1 MKIDTEFKSI
11 ATRLTDKKLKELEVD
26 ILANG
31 IREPL
36 VVWAGHDILVD
47 GHHRYAIAQKHGLD
61 FETVEQEFSS
71 RYAVSLWIA
80 TKQLERDDLSPIR
93 RNYMKGVQLVFGDK
107 VEAEHSEQS
116 QEASAQQDKSPQPPE
131 PSKQETCGVIVD
143 SEFKDLIP
151 LPSDKELEQL
161 EENILAEGIRDPL
174 VVWAE
179 HNILLDG
186 HNRYAIARKHSLEFK
201 TVEIELPDRDAAMKW
216 IVKNQLGRRNLSP
229 RQASYFRGKL
239 YEMEN
244 VGHGGNRVSS
254 CQNGNLKTEEVI
266 AEKTGVSPRTI
277 HRDADFA
284 QAVDAFG
291 QIVGKEAK
299 RNILSGNKVHRKDME
314 DVVRLATEAPELVDD
329 VLSGKKTVKQINEE
343 REREAKPKP
352 IANTDLQPRLIVG
365 FAENMY
371 TVDDE
376 SVDLIITSPPYNLG
390 HDSWPM
396 GGNGRQPR
404 QNGIGY
410 KDSMDEAEYQEWQL
424 VCLVEMYRVAK
435 PGASLFYNHKVRQSD
450 GRVIHPMKWLNSPKN
465 PWTLRQEI
473 IWDRGSTHNHN
484 SYLFWQHDERIYW
497 LVKGKSPTFPN
508 RPIGMS
514 TIWSFHGPVSGTW
527 HPAPFSEELPKRCIE
542 ALGHDG
548 ITVLDPFAGSCSTVK
563 VALSFGYN
571 AVGIDV
577 NREYLEKAKEENGW
591 ICQVENAR

>member
-11 ATRLTDKKLKELEVD
+11 ATRLTDKKLKELEAD

-107 VEAEHSEQS
+107 VEAEHA
-116 QEASAQQDKSPQPPE
+116 QEASVQQDKPSQPST
-131 PSKQETCGVIVD
+131 PSEQETCGVIVD

-174 VVWAE
+174 VIWAE

-186 HNRYAIARKHSLEFK
+186 HNRLAIAQKHNLKFE
-201 TVEIELPDRDAAMKW
+201 TVEIELPSRDVARLW
-216 IVKNQLGRRNLSP
+216 IVKNQLGRRNLP
-229 RQASYFRGKL
+229 PQQMSYFRGKR
-239 YEMEN
+239 YEMEKAQ
-244 VGHGGNRVSS
+244 GTRTDLTSA
-254 CQNGNLKTEEVI
+254 QNGQKLTSERI
-266 AEKTGVSPRTI
+266 AQETGVSANTI
-277 HRDADFA
+277 RRDADFA
-284 QAVDAFG
+284 QAMDTIG
-291 QIVGKEAK
+291 QFAGKDTK
-299 RNILSGNKVHRKDME
+299 NDILSGNIKMSKKDAKE
-314 DVVRLATEAPELVDD
+314 IAQLATEAPELVDD

-352 IANTDLQPRLIVG
+352 ITNTGLQPRLIVG

-450 GRVIHPMKWLNSPKN
+450 GRVVHPMKWLNGPKD

-527 HPAPFSEELPKRCIE
+527 HPAPFSEELPRRCIE